1 MSTYKVVAGD
11 TGEAIA
17 KKLHITFSQ
26 LKKLNPGVNW
36 NKLQVGQILHTSG
49 SSAGASGTY
58 KVVAGDTGE
67 GIAKKLGVAFSEL
80 EVANPGV
87 NWNKLQLGQTLH
99 APGHRPGTP
108 MNPPS
113 AGDDK
118 GTNGGGPVVA
128 YSGPA
133 SNFPDSKHWQK
144 WSLMWARN
152 EKVMLINDTP
162 EYVQYIKQAIETVA
176 KEAKVD
182 RRVILCTIMQESQG
196 NVHVRTTI
204 SPDGSVRNPGL
215 MQTHNGV
222 EFDASN
228 AKGSILQMVRDGVEG
243 TKFGDGLTQLLAR
256 YDNNIY
262 EALRGYNSGS
272 VDKSNLSNGL
282 GATNSYVSDIANR
295 LAGAPPN

>member
-26 LKKLNPGVNW
+26 LEKLNPGVNW

-49 SSAGASGTY
+49 SSTGASKTY

-67 GIAKKLGVAFSEL
+67 GIAKKLGVTFSEL
-80 EVANPGV
+80 EAANPGV
-87 NWNKLQLGQTLH
+87 NWNNLQLGQTLH
-99 APGHRPGTP
+99 APGHRPDTP
-108 MNPPS
+108 TDPPS
-113 AGDDK
+113 TGDDE

-133 SNFPDSKHWQK
+133 SNFPDPNQWQK

-162 EYVQYIKQAIETVA
+162 EYVQYIEQAIETVA
-176 KEAKVD
+176 KESNVD

-196 NVHVRTTI
+196 NVHVPTTI
-204 SPDGSVRNPGL
+204 SPDGTVRNPGL

-295 LAGAPPN
+295 LTGAPPN